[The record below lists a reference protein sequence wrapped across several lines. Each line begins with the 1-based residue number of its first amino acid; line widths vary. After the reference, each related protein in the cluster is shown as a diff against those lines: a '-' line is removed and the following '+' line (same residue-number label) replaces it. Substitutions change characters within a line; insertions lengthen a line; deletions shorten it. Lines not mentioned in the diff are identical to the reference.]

1 MPKVPEYDSPTVG
14 LQELPTVRQQTPN
27 RMLLGARIGP
37 EQQVR
42 LGNAIQTFGNGVH
55 QAAAT
60 EADAQLIGSIQ
71 GILYGTPDNPTS
83 GYLNQKGKNAVD
95 TYQDTV
101 KSLQNLAPKQAQN
114 LSGEAS
120 GLAQTST
127 NLRVQSALAQIT
139 QHNAQ
144 QVGVYQQSAGATR
157 IKAAADSAAL
167 SFNPLVDK
175 PGLNYDA
182 KGGEASSP
190 YELNLRTVNA
200 EANSLADLQGIRDP
214 DLRAEFIKD
223 QMGKT
228 YVSVISHMV
237 DGIGKGAKNANGAT
251 IQMAQSY
258 FDAVK
263 DNIPLEQRDK
273 IQSVL
278 KAGAMQDTVLSYSD
292 SLMDSKKGESA
303 QFAQIRKDFEAGK
316 ISGAE
321 REQIESRISHLNSR
335 AREADNQN
343 TANVVG
349 QAQDFFIKNPGMTMT
364 DLPPT
369 IYAALERKGQ
379 LAALDGF
386 SRREAN
392 HTDLA
397 TLQSVQSHFGDGSES
412 DITKMN
418 DADFLGMHGKL
429 SDKDWKYWNTQR
441 DNNKKGIVSSRT
453 DPGSVAEGV
462 FNGALKSRLV
472 QVGIDPSRMKN
483 PDDKARLGGLQ
494 QFAKEWVIQDQT
506 AAGHK
511 FNDDQIGK
519 SLDRLMSTNV
529 EFRTSFMGIDTGNGS
544 KQLVKMDYGSLPKDA
559 KEGIRNAL
567 IKRGNANPTNQDVLN
582 YYWRLHGQN

>member
-1 MPKVPEYDSPTVG
+1 MPTVPQYDSPTVG

-27 RMLLGARIGP
+27 RMLLGATIGP

-42 LGNAIQTFGNGVH
+42 LGNAVQSFGTGVH
-55 QAAAT
+55 QAAAA
-60 EADAQLIGSIQ
+60 EADAQTMGAIQ

-101 KSLQNLAPKQAQN
+101 KSLQNLAPSQAQN

-127 NLRVQSALAQIT
+127 NMRVQSALAQIT

-144 QVGVYQQSAGATR
+144 QIGVYQQAAGATR
-157 IKAAADSAAL
+157 IKAAADGAAL
-167 SFNPLVDK
+167 SFNPVVDK
-175 PGLNYDA
+175 PGLNYDTKA
-182 KGGEASSP
+182 NEASSP

-251 IQMAQSY
+251 IQMAQGY

-292 SLMDSKKGESA
+292 TLMDSKKGENA

-369 IYAALERKGQ
+369 LYAALEHKGQ

-392 HTDLA
+392 HTDMA
-397 TLQSVQSHFGDGSES
+397 TLQTVQSHFGDGSDN

-529 EFRTSFMGIDTGNGS
+529 EFRTSFMGFDTGSGS

>member
-27 RMLLGARIGP
+27 RMLLGASIGP

-237 DGIGKGAKNANGAT
+237 DGICKGAKNANGAT

-529 EFRTSFMGIDTGNGS
+529 EFRTSFMGFDTGSGS

>member
-1 MPKVPEYDSPTVG
+1 MPTVPEYDNPTVG

-27 RMLLGARIGP
+27 RMLLAASIGP

-42 LGNAIQTFGNGVH
+42 VGNAIQTLGNGVH
-55 QAAAT
+55 QAAAA

-71 GILYGTPDNPTS
+71 GILYGNPDNPTS

-144 QVGVYQQSAGATR
+144 QVGVYQQAAGATR

-175 PGLNYDA
+175 PGLNYDTKA
-182 KGGEASSP
+182 NEASSP

-237 DGIGKGAKNANGAT
+237 DGIGRGAKNANGAT

-273 IQSVL
+273 IQAVL

-397 TLQSVQSHFGDGSES
+397 TLQTVQSHFGDGSEN

-418 DADFLGMHGKL
+418 DADFLSMHGKL
-429 SDKDWKYWNTQR
+429 SDKDWKYWNSQR
-441 DNNKKGIVSSRT
+441 DNSKKGIVSSRT

-483 PDDKARLGGLQ
+483 PEDKARLGGLQ

-529 EFRTSFMGIDTGNGS
+529 EFRTSFMGFDTGNGS

>member
-27 RMLLGARIGP
+27 RMLLGASIGP

-42 LGNAIQTFGNGVH
+42 LGNAVQAFGNGVH

-101 KSLQNLAPKQAQN
+101 KSLQNLAPNQSQN
-114 LSGEAS
+114 LSGQAS

-144 QVGVYQQSAGATR
+144 QVGVYQQAAGATR

-167 SFNPLVDK
+167 SFNPVADK
-175 PGLNYDA
+175 PGLNYDTKA
-182 KGGEASSP
+182 NEASSP

-214 DLRAEFIKD
+214 DLRAEFIKE

-237 DGIGKGAKNANGAT
+237 DGIGRGAKNANGAT
-251 IQMAQSY
+251 IQMAQGY

-263 DNIPLEQRDK
+263 DSIPLEQRDK

-292 SLMDSKKGESA
+292 SLMDGKKGENA

-369 IYAALERKGQ
+369 LYAALERKGQ

-397 TLQSVQSHFGDGSES
+397 TLQTVQSHFGDGSAN
-412 DITKMN
+412 DITKMD

-453 DPGSVAEGV
+453 DPGSVSEGV

-529 EFRTSFMGIDTGNGS
+529 EFRTSFIGFDTGSGS
-544 KQLVKMDYGSLPKDA
+544 KQLVKMDYSSLPKDA

>member
-1 MPKVPEYDSPTVG
+1 MPTVPQYDSPTVG

-27 RMLLGARIGP
+27 RMLLGATIGP

-42 LGNAIQTFGNGVH
+42 LGNAVQSFGTGVH
-55 QAAAT
+55 QAAAA
-60 EADAQLIGSIQ
+60 EADAQTMGAIQ

-101 KSLQNLAPKQAQN
+101 KSLQNLAPSQAQN

-127 NLRVQSALAQIT
+127 NMRVQSALAQIT

-144 QVGVYQQSAGATR
+144 QIGVYQQAAGATR
-157 IKAAADSAAL
+157 IKAAADGAAL
-167 SFNPLVDK
+167 SFNPVVDK
-175 PGLNYDA
+175 PELNYDTKA
-182 KGGEASSP
+182 NEASSP

-251 IQMAQSY
+251 IQMAQGY

-292 SLMDSKKGESA
+292 SLMDSKKGENA

-369 IYAALERKGQ
+369 LYAALEHKGQ

-392 HTDLA
+392 HTDMG
-397 TLQSVQSHFGDGSES
+397 TLQTVQSHFGDGSDN

-418 DADFLGMHGKL
+418 DADFLSMHGKL

-441 DNNKKGIVSSRT
+441 DNSKKGIVSSRT

>member
-27 RMLLGARIGP
+27 RMLLGASIGP

-251 IQMAQSY
+251 IQMAQGY

-429 SDKDWKYWNTQR
+429 SDKDWKYWSTQR
-441 DNNKKGIVSSRT
+441 DNNKKGIVSSRI

-529 EFRTSFMGIDTGNGS
+529 EFRTSFMGFDTGSGS

>member
-1 MPKVPEYDSPTVG
+1 MPTVPQYDSPTVG

-27 RMLLGARIGP
+27 RMLLGATIGP

-42 LGNAIQTFGNGVH
+42 LGNAVQSFGTGVH
-55 QAAAT
+55 QAAAA
-60 EADAQLIGSIQ
+60 EADAQTMGAIQ

-101 KSLQNLAPKQAQN
+101 KSLQNLAPSQAQN

-127 NLRVQSALAQIT
+127 NMRVQSALAQIT

-144 QVGVYQQSAGATR
+144 QIGVYQQAAGATR
-157 IKAAADSAAL
+157 IKAAADGAAL
-167 SFNPLVDK
+167 SFNPVVDK
-175 PGLNYDA
+175 PGLNYDTKA
-182 KGGEASSP
+182 NEASSP

-529 EFRTSFMGIDTGNGS
+529 EFRTSFMGFDTGSGS

>member
-27 RMLLGARIGP
+27 RMLLGASIGP

-214 DLRAEFIKD
+214 DLRDAFIKD

-292 SLMDSKKGESA
+292 SVMDSKKGESA

-441 DNNKKGIVSSRT
+441 DNSKKGIVSSRT

-472 QVGIDPSRMKN
+472 QVGIDPSQMKN

-529 EFRTSFMGIDTGNGS
+529 EFRTSFMGFDTGSGS

>member
-27 RMLLGARIGP
+27 RMLLGASIGP

-529 EFRTSFMGIDTGNGS
+529 EFRTSFMGFDTGSGS

>member
-1 MPKVPEYDSPTVG
+1 M
-14 LQELPTVRQQTPN
+14 
-27 RMLLGARIGP
+27 
-37 EQQVR
+37 
-42 LGNAIQTFGNGVH
+42 
-55 QAAAT
+55 
-60 EADAQLIGSIQ
+60 
-71 GILYGTPDNPTS
+71 
-83 GYLNQKGKNAVD
+83 
-95 TYQDTV
+95 
-101 KSLQNLAPKQAQN
+101 
-114 LSGEAS
+114 
-120 GLAQTST
+120 
-127 NLRVQSALAQIT
+127 
-139 QHNAQ
+139 
-144 QVGVYQQSAGATR
+144 YQQSAGATR

-529 EFRTSFMGIDTGNGS
+529 EFRTSFMGFDTGSGS

>member
-27 RMLLGARIGP
+27 RMLLGASIGP

-214 DLRAEFIKD
+214 DLRDAFIKD

-251 IQMAQSY
+251 IQMAQGY

-392 HTDLA
+392 HTDMA
-397 TLQSVQSHFGDGSES
+397 TLQTVQSHFGDGSDN

-441 DNNKKGIVSSRT
+441 DNSKKGIVSSRT

-472 QVGIDPSRMKN
+472 QVGIDPSQMKN